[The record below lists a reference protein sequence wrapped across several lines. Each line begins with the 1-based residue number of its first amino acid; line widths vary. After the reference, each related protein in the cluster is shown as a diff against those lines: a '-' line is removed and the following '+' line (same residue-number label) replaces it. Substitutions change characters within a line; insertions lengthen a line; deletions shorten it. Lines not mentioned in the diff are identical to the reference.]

1 MGKSEWDEH
10 VPGGQAGGRPGK
22 WGDQPLQEIGKSR
35 EGRWRGTL
43 EDSWDCD
50 GWPQSGRRARQGQAR
65 EEPARWDVCGPVSY
79 WSGLFQDCV
88 LGSHARE
95 GSPEGRLGL
104 LDKALEG
111 LGEKLRSS
119 RELRTVLLKEEA
131 GHVVPQQ
138 EFDTGL
144 WSQSGPL
151 GAVSLFPAPAGPEPV
166 GRWGPRGGRE
176 TDEMVALEAAVP

>member
-1 MGKSEWDEH
+1 M
-10 VPGGQAGGRPGK
+10 
-22 WGDQPLQEIGKSR
+22 GDQPLQEIGKSR

-50 GWPQSGRRARQGQAR
+50 GWPQSRRRARWGQAR

-95 GSPEGRLGL
+95 GSPEGRLGR

-144 WSQSGPL
+144 WSQSDPWEL
-151 GAVSLFPAPAGPEPV
+151 SVCSLHLQVLSQWGAGVPVAAGKLMKWWHWKQRSHRQC
-166 GRWGPRGGRE
+166 GAGGAGWGCRG
-176 TDEMVALEAAVP
+176 T